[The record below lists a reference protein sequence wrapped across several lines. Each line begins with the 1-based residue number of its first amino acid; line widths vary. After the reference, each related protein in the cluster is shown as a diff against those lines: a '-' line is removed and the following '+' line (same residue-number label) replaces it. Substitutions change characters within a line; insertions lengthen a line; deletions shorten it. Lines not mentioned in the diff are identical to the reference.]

1 MALDQIPRKLALL
14 ISAAMLLGG
23 LLMGGWAITQLAGRP
38 AYTTNPNSDQ
48 TDDNVAAANAF
59 LAHVSTTTA
68 QDRANLTDAEA
79 IATMS
84 ALAASITTPAPTT
97 TRITTTVDA
106 PSDTALEPTSSQI
119 VGAALDPQV
128 DVKFEIIPAGVR
140 FSSSVPARLRRAV
153 EESVLVGAG
162 AIFTTTEPSSAAL
175 TIDLNAQSSA
185 RRGRVVYAQMFAAAS
200 YFDTVD
206 PNITWDEL
214 VTVWQGAS
222 EPYAAVVVLTD
233 TLPAL
238 QQILST
244 PGPTVRGVA
253 TIDQVTTAART
264 EPTTLALVP
273 FDELIPRLTVLAIDG
288 QNPVENEN
296 RFTPSRYPL
305 VARFYAH
312 NGEMKPE
319 QRPLVHNLLLQLPPS
334 NRDADRL
341 TVVAMTGVTAM
352 VRQTAAAM
360 DANGYAW
367 PAEVIGPELA
377 AADIT
382 HISNEVPFVPGC
394 PTDTRAGNLTFCSKP
409 EYMAT
414 LDAVG
419 ADIVGMTGNHQNDF
433 GVEDALGS
441 FKILADA
448 NLPVYGGGVNKEE
461 AFKPLY
467 LMHNGN
473 RLAFLGANSFGP
485 EFAWATDQRPGSAPF
500 DLNIM
505 SALIRNI
512 KAQGKAD
519 VVLTE
524 IQFEES
530 YQPYPLPAQRE
541 TFNAVLRAGADIVTG
556 VQSHVPQSMEF
567 TEGRLILYG
576 LGNIFFDQMWSQE
589 TRDGFFVK
597 HTIYE
602 GRHISTQLFTTIIY
616 EYGQPRWTTLT
627 ERERIL
633 SRLFAV
639 SYWE

>member
-1 MALDQIPRKLALL
+1 MVLDQIPRKLALL

-23 LLMGGWAITQLAGRP
+23 LLLGGWAITQLTSSP
-38 AYTTNPNSDQ
+38 ALATHPNGDLTS
-48 TDDNVAAANAF
+48 DNVAAANAF

-68 QDRANLTDAEA
+68 SDRSNLTDAEA
-79 IATMS
+79 LETMT
-84 ALAASITTPAPTT
+84 ALAAAITTPAPTT
-97 TRITTTVDA
+97 ASITATVEALSNAGVA
-106 PSDTALEPTSSQI
+106 PAPERP
-119 VGAALDPQV
+119 VGAALEPQV
-128 DVKFEIIPAGVR
+128 DVKFEIIPAGVHLR
-140 FSSSVPARLRRAV
+140 ASVPLGLRRAV

-162 AIFTTTEPSSAAL
+162 AIFTTTEQSDAAL
-175 TIDLNAQSSA
+175 TIDLNAQLNQ
-185 RRGRVVYAQMFAAAS
+185 RRGRAVYEQMFAAAS

-222 EPYAAVVVLTD
+222 EPYDAVVVLTD

-238 QQILST
+238 QQILSV

-253 TIDQVTTAART
+253 TIEQLTDATRT
-264 EPTTLALVP
+264 EPATLALVP
-273 FDELIPRLTVLAIDG
+273 FDELIPRLMVLAIDG

-305 VARFYAH
+305 MAKFYAH
-312 NGEMKPE
+312 NREMKPE

-367 PAEVIGPELA
+367 PAEVVGPELA
-377 AADIT
+377 TADIT
-382 HISNEVPFVPGC
+382 HISNEVPFIPGC
-394 PTDTRAGNLTFCSKP
+394 PTDVREGNLTFCSKP
-409 EYMAT
+409 EYLAT
-414 LDAVG
+414 LEAVG
-419 ADIVGMTGNHQNDF
+419 ADIVGMTGNHQNDY
-433 GVEDALGS
+433 GWDDALDS
-441 FKILADA
+441 FAILADA
-448 NLPVYGGGVNKEE
+448 NLPVYGGGVNKAE

-467 LMHNGN
+467 LIHNGN

-485 EFAWATDQRPGSAPF
+485 EFAWATDNQPGSAEF

-512 KAQGKAD
+512 KAEGKAD

-576 LGNIFFDQMWSQE
+576 LGNLFFDQMWSQE